1 MFGKNTTV
9 YKNLMITAEYF
20 RDLPYDLE
28 MINLGSTV
36 AFNDF
41 DYELI
46 GKKGANLAQAPQT
59 LYYDYQIL
67 KKYMDHL
74 ADNAVVCVGV
84 CHFTFLVFTYKRI
97 SANLKYYKILDAHNI
112 FDYHPAVNFLWKN
125 APCFVMP
132 SIIKEILKRKQ
143 KIKPTH
149 KTYSEAEDVSCAL
162 KWLEGWKIEFG
173 WKQKI
178 ELNEVQIR
186 TIKQVYGILQEIFEY
201 CKIKGKK
208 PILVIPPVS
217 ENLIKIIPEEFFNQC
232 FLKYIKEFEEAG
244 NQVVNFWGD
253 KELSSYKNFCDA
265 LNLNEKGKRQFCD
278 RLNKAIYIK

>member
-1 MFGKNTTV
+1 
-9 YKNLMITAEYF
+9 
-20 RDLPYDLE
+20 
-28 MINLGSTV
+28 
-36 AFNDF
+36 
-41 DYELI
+41 
-46 GKKGANLAQAPQT
+46 
-59 LYYDYQIL
+59 
-67 KKYMDHL
+67 MDHL

-186 TIKQVYGILQEIFEY
+186 TIEQVYGILQEIFEY